1 MKRSDVR
8 WDLCSL
14 VTKMPE
20 IKLEIVRREHL
31 ADVAEIEKE
40 CFFCPWSEK
49 ALEDT
54 LICGQ
59 GTGVVALCDGRVV
72 AYGGM
77 VIALDEAEITNVA
90 TTEAY
95 RGRGFAKAVMG
106 ELFRVAHERG
116 CKSMSLEVRESNSA
130 AIALYRGLGF
140 ENLGR
145 RPNFYRFPRE
155 AAIIMVKQL
164 S

>member
-1 MKRSDVR
+1 MVM
-8 WDLCSL
+8 
-14 VTKMPE
+14 KMPE
-20 IKLEIVRREHL
+20 IKLEIVAGEHISEI
-31 ADVAEIEKE
+31 AAIEKE
-40 CFFCPWSEK
+40 CFSCPWNEK

-54 LICGQ
+54 LLSDH
-59 GTGVVALCDGRVV
+59 GTAVAAICDGHVV

-90 TTEAY
+90 TTAEY
-95 RGRGFAKAVMG
+95 RGRGIAKAVMR
-106 ELFRVAHERG
+106 EMFRVAHARG
-116 CKSMSLEVRESNSA
+116 CVSMSLEVRESNSA
-130 AIALYRGLGF
+130 AIALYEGLDF
-140 ENLGR
+140 ENVGK

>member
-1 MKRSDVR
+1 
-8 WDLCSL
+8 
-14 VTKMPE
+14 MPE
-20 IKLEIVRREHL
+20 IRLEIIERGHVS
-31 ADVAEIEKE
+31 AIAEIEKE
-40 CFFCPWSEK
+40 CFSCPWSEK

-54 LICGQ
+54 LISGQ
-59 GTGVVALCDGRVV
+59 GTGVAALCGGSVV

-90 TTEAY
+90 TKATH
-95 RGRGFAKAVMG
+95 RGRGYAKAVMC

-116 CKSMSLEVRESNSA
+116 CVTMSLEVRESNSA
-130 AIALYRGLGF
+130 AIALYEGLGF

-155 AAIIMVKQL
+155 AAIIMVKRL

>member
-1 MKRSDVR
+1 M
-8 WDLCSL
+8 
-14 VTKMPE
+14 KMPE
-20 IKLEIVRREHL
+20 IKLEIVAREHL
-31 ADVAEIEKE
+31 AAIAEIEKE
-40 CFFCPWSEK
+40 CFSCPWTEK

-54 LICGQ
+54 LLSDHGI
-59 GTGVVALCDGRVV
+59 GVAAIYDDRVV

-90 TTEAY
+90 TTEGY
-95 RGRGFAKAVMG
+95 RGRGMAKAVMC
-106 ELFRVAHERG
+106 EMFRVAHERG
-116 CKSMSLEVRESNSA
+116 CVSMSLEVRESNSA
-130 AIALYRGLGF
+130 AIALYDGLGF
-140 ENLGR
+140 ESLGK

>member
-1 MKRSDVR
+1 MSELK
-8 WDLCSL
+8 
-14 VTKMPE
+14 
-20 IKLEIVRREHL
+20 IKVIATEHL
-31 ADVAEIEKE
+31 SEIAEIEKE
-40 CFFCPWSEK
+40 CFSCPWSET
-49 ALEDT
+49 ALEET
-54 LICGQ
+54 LILGQ
-59 GTGVVALCDGRVV
+59 GTGVAALLGGRVV

-90 TTEAY
+90 TTAEH
-95 RGRGFAKAVMG
+95 RGKGYAKAVMC
-106 ELFRVAHERG
+106 ELFRIAHQRG
-116 CKSMSLEVRESNSA
+116 CLSMSLEVRESNSA
-130 AIALYRGLGF
+130 AISLYEGLGF

>member
-1 MKRSDVR
+1 MRTLGRGDASV
-8 WDLCSL
+8 
-14 VTKMPE
+14 
-20 IKLEIVRREHL
+20 L
-31 ADVAEIEKE
+31 AVLEKE
-40 CFFCPWSEK
+40 CFSCPWSEK

-54 LICGQ
+54 LILGQ
-59 GTGVVALCDGRVV
+59 GTGVVALHDGDVA

-90 TTEAY
+90 TTEAH
-95 RGRGFAKAVMG
+95 RGKGYAKAVMC

-116 CKSMSLEVRESNSA
+116 CVSMSLEVRESNSA
-130 AIALYRGLGF
+130 AISLYEGLGF

-155 AAIIMVKQL
+155 AAIIMVKRL